1 MPGLIGNPEEIGL
14 KVAKGDYFQIKEED
28 KRRTVCAVREEG
40 RNWQTN
46 YQCLIRMLDKIERIY
61 SVTWFAVLV

>member
-40 RNWQTN
+40 RN
-46 YQCLIRMLDKIERIY
+46 
-61 SVTWFAVLV
+61 